1 VRWKAT
7 QRNASSRPRLPALPF
22 VVLFQSAPA
31 GLLGAPLRCLIIPL
45 LFWHRIFWARTQ
57 FCLVLAIL
65 TRWNG
70 PER

>member
-1 VRWKAT
+1 
-7 QRNASSRPRLPALPF
+7 
-22 VVLFQSAPA
+22 
-31 GLLGAPLRCLIIPL
+31 LRLIIPR
-45 LFWHRIFWARTQ
+45 LFWNRIFWARTQ

>member
-7 QRNASSRPRLPALPF
+7 QCNASSRPRLPAPLF

-31 GLLGAPLRCLIIPL
+31 GLLGAPLRLIIPR
-45 LFWHRIFWARTQ
+45 LFWNRIFWARTQ
-57 FCLVLAIL
+57 CWLVLAIL